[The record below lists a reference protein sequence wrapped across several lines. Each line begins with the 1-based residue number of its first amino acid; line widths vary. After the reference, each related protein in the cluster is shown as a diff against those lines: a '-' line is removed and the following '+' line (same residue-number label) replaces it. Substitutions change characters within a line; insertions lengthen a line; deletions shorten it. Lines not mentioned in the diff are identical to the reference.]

1 MMDDMYNSLNR
12 MNDMMLGLVN
22 GVYVGIVADNRD
34 PENYGRV
41 KLKIPVFDD
50 QKTTGWARVA
60 TLMAG
65 NGRGSLF
72 VPEVGD
78 EVVVAFQLG
87 DLRYPIVIGSLW
99 NGKHK
104 PPAGKDEKNNI
115 RKLHSRAGHELSFDD
130 TEDDGKVTVK
140 TKKGHVVELLDKT
153 DTVTIKES
161 GGTNAIT
168 IKGGSSGEIV
178 VKSGSSKI
186 TLNSKGE
193 VEINSPK
200 SVTVKA
206 TQITVE
212 ASATLDIKA
221 GASLNLKTDGMLT
234 LKGSMVK
241 IN

>member
-1 MMDDMYNSLNR
+1 MMDDMYNSFNR

-22 GVYVGIVADNRD
+22 GVYIGIVADNKD
-34 PENYGRV
+34 PENHGRV
-41 KLKIPVFDD
+41 KLTIPVFDET
-50 QKTTGWARVA
+50 KTTGWARVA

-65 NGRGSLF
+65 SGRGSLF

-99 NGKHK
+99 SGKQL

-115 RKLHSRAGHELSFDD
+115 RKLHSRAGHQLSFDD
-130 TEDDGKVTVK
+130 TEGDGKLTVK
-140 TKKGHVVELLDKT
+140 TKKGHVVEMLDKT

-161 GGTNAIT
+161 GGTNSIT
-168 IKGGSSGEIV
+168 IKGGSSNEIE

-186 TLNSKGE
+186 TINSKGE

-200 SVTVKA
+200 SVTVKGA
-206 TQITVE
+206 QITVD
-212 ASATLDIKA
+212 ASATLDLKA
-221 GASLNLKTDGMLT
+221 GAALNIKTDGMLT